1 MTYEAFKK
9 QADRSFFPGSTMPA
23 PYTGRSAA
31 APKEGAPA
39 LTLEQQAR
47 LDAWNDAW
55 SEGFK
60 EGLAGA
66 IKGDGW
72 RGLARGALQET
83 ADTLDFIQDAP
94 IRTAFIPPMLVGKG
108 ITYTTGNDKV
118 EQGIRKTR
126 NFLNNLLNF
135 SGHQVTG
142 GMRDIAKAKA
152 LDPKYLS
159 QDAYDSAVM
168 AGKGGIMAA
177 DLAISGK
184 LPTKVLNVMAA
195 TELPDAITQGAAA
208 VEPVVKEIRSAA
220 RRQAGHDAM
229 VAYFKNRTQAPAGP
243 FIAHV
248 PKLEKNFINDLAMSE
263 AANDPEGAE
272 ILDRIEQDA
281 ETLETQH
288 ALKELK
294 QLAKQTAGAG
304 AGGLIGL
311 TAAHQITKRIP
322 ALKKRRILRY
332 LLNAAA
338 AGGLGYAG
346 WKLTQKV

>member
-1 MTYEAFKK
+1 MTYKAFKK
-9 QADRSFFPGSTMPA
+9 QADRSFFPGSTMPV
-23 PYTGRSAA
+23 PYTDRSSAA
-31 APKEGAPA
+31 PTEGAIPA
-39 LTLEQQAR
+39 TPEQIRSQE
-47 LDAWNDAW
+47 AWK
-55 SEGFK
+55 EGFK

-66 IKGDGW
+66 FKGDGV
-72 RGLARGALQET
+72 RGLTRGALHET
-83 ADTLDFIQDAP
+83 ADTLDFIQNAP
-94 IRTAFIPPMLVGKG
+94 VRTAFIPPMLIGKG
-108 ITYTTGNDKV
+108 ITYTTGNDKA

-135 SGHQVTG
+135 SGHMVTG
-142 GMRDIAKAKA
+142 GMRQLADTKA
-152 LDPKYLS
+152 LDPKHLS
-159 QDAYDSAVM
+159 QEAYDQSVL

-208 VEPVVKEIRSAA
+208 VEPTVKALRAAA

-229 VAYFKNRTQAPAGP
+229 VGYFKNRTQTPAGP

-281 ETLETQH
+281 DTINTQR
-288 ALKELK
+288 AIKEFK

-311 TAAHQITKRIP
+311 TAAHQITKRLP

-338 AGGLGYAG
+338 AGGLGYVG
-346 WKLTQKV
+346 WKLTQRF

>member
-9 QADRSFFPGSTMPA
+9 QADRSFFPGSTMPV
-23 PYTGRSAA
+23 PYTDRSSAA
-31 APKEGAPA
+31 PTEGAIPA
-39 LTLEQQAR
+39 TAEQIRSQE
-47 LDAWNDAW
+47 AWK
-55 SEGFK
+55 EGFK

-66 IKGDGW
+66 LKGDGF
-72 RGLARGALQET
+72 RGLARGALHET
-83 ADTLDFIQDAP
+83 ADTLDVIQNAP
-94 IRTAFIPPMLVGKG
+94 VRTAFIPPMLIGKG

-126 NFLNNLLNF
+126 NFLNNLINF
-135 SGHQVTG
+135 SGHMVTG
-142 GMRDIAKAKA
+142 GMRHLAETKA
-152 LDPKYLS
+152 LDPEHLS
-159 QDAYDSAVM
+159 QEAYDQSVL

-184 LPTKVLNVMAA
+184 LPTKALNILAA
-195 TELPDAITQGAAA
+195 TEIPDAVTQGAAA
-208 VEPVVKEIRSAA
+208 VEPVVKELRSAA
-220 RRQAGHDAM
+220 RRQAGHNAM
-229 VAYFKNRTQAPAGP
+229 TEYFKNRTRTPAGP

-248 PKLEKNFINDLAMSE
+248 PKLEKNFINDLAISE
-263 AANDPEGAE
+263 AAMEPEGSE
-272 ILDRIEQDA
+272 ILNRIEQDA
-281 ETLETQH
+281 DTINTQR
-288 ALKELK
+288 AIKELK
-294 QLAKQTAGAG
+294 QIAKQTAGAG

-346 WKLTQKV
+346 WKLTQRF

>member
-1 MTYEAFKK
+1 
-9 QADRSFFPGSTMPA
+9 MPV

-31 APKEGAPA
+31 APTEGATPA
-39 LTLEQQAR
+39 TAEQMRSQK
-47 LDAWNDAW
+47 AWK
-55 SEGFK
+55 EGFK

-66 IKGDGW
+66 LKGDGF
-72 RGLARGALQET
+72 RGLARGALHET
-83 ADTLDFIQDAP
+83 ADTLDFIQNAP
-94 IRTAFIPPMLVGKG
+94 VRTAFIPPMLIGKG
-108 ITYTTGNDKV
+108 ITYTTGNDKA

-126 NFLNNLLNF
+126 NLLNNLLNF
-135 SGHQVTG
+135 SGHMVTD
-142 GMRDIAKAKA
+142 GMRQLADARVLGLKH
-152 LDPKYLS
+152 LS
-159 QDAYDSAVM
+159 QEAYDQSVL

-195 TELPDAITQGAAA
+195 TELPDAVTQGAAA

-229 VAYFKNRTQAPAGP
+229 VDYFKNRTQAPAGP

-263 AANDPEGAE
+263 AAMDPEGAE

-281 ETLETQH
+281 DTINTQR
-288 ALKELK
+288 AIKELK

-304 AGGLIGL
+304 VGGLIGL
-311 TAAHQITKRIP
+311 TAAQQITKRIP

-346 WKLTQKV
+346 WKLGRKI

>member
-1 MTYEAFKK
+1 
-9 QADRSFFPGSTMPA
+9 MPV
-23 PYTGRSAA
+23 PHTGRSAA
-31 APKEGAPA
+31 APTEGALPA
-39 LTLEQQAR
+39 TPEQIRSQE
-47 LDAWNDAW
+47 AWK
-55 SEGFK
+55 EGFK
-60 EGLAGA
+60 EGLTGA
-66 IKGDGW
+66 LKGDGL
-72 RGLARGALQET
+72 RGLTRGALHET
-83 ADTLDFIQDAP
+83 ADTLDFIQNAP
-94 IRTAFIPPMLVGKG
+94 VRTAFIPHMLIGKG

-126 NFLNNLLNF
+126 NFLNNLINF
-135 SGHQVTG
+135 SGHMVTG
-142 GMRDIAKAKA
+142 GMRHLADAKA
-152 LDPKYLS
+152 LDPKHLS
-159 QDAYDSAVM
+159 QEAYDQSVL

-184 LPTKVLNVMAA
+184 LPTKALNILAA
-195 TELPDAITQGAAA
+195 IEIPDAVTQGAAA
-208 VEPVVKEIRSAA
+208 VEPVVKELRSAA

-229 VAYFKNRTQAPAGP
+229 VGYFKNRTQTPDGP
-243 FIAHV
+243 FITHV

-263 AANDPEGAE
+263 AANDPEGVE

-281 ETLETQH
+281 DTINTQR
-288 ALKELK
+288 AIKELK

-322 ALKKRRILRY
+322 ALRKRRILRY

-346 WKLTQKV
+346 WKLTQRF